1 MSPARR
7 RSSFYWGMRLVAE
20 PKRSAMFALYD
31 LARAIDD
38 AADGPGTIAEKRAK
52 LEFWRAEIARLYD
65 GAAQAPETLAIRPY
79 VSMFALSRAEFDAL
93 IDGQEMDLAPEPF
106 DESRLVLYC
115 RRVAGTIGILTLA
128 ILGVKNDAYAVAL
141 GEAFQRIN
149 ICRDTDEDHARG
161 RSYIP
166 PGVDFRAQA
175 SAKLAEAERL
185 RDGLDARVL
194 RPALIMTEL
203 YRALLAKGRLTKFD
217 KLRAVARGLWA
228 GR

>member
-149 ICRDTDEDHARG
+149 IWRDTDEDRARG